1 MRDEIDIQNEL
12 RGLLL
17 AGLLKGGVRRANHS
31 SEDFHPAFTADIAE
45 IEDFDSLFYDMLLW
59 LKAEGYVRFEAV
71 YDGTNGETCVAG
83 LQATAKAIKMLDQRV
98 PETGATARDLLRPTG
113 DSSLDAE
120 NYGKIGSFFG
130 GFVGGF
136 IASVSGG

>member
-1 MRDEIDIQNEL
+1 MRDEIDVQNEL

-17 AGLLKGGVRRANHS
+17 AGLLKGGVRRVGHS
-31 SEDFHPAFTADIAE
+31 SEDFHAAFATDIPE

-59 LKAEGYVRFEAV
+59 LKAEGYVRFETV

-83 LQATAKAIKMLDQRV
+83 LQATSKAIKLLDQQV
-98 PETGATARDLLRPTG
+98 PDTGASARELLRPTG
-113 DSSLDAE
+113 NTGLDAE

-136 IASVSGG
+136 AASVGGG